1 MKIEVTVTVSV
12 EAGKDWNFRVND
24 ALRNIGHAIY
34 MNPQYIAQKG
44 DANEYTFEYQV
55 KGEPA

>member
-12 EAGKDWNFRVND
+12 EAGEGWNERIHN
-24 ALRNIGHAIY
+24 ALHNVGSEIY
-34 MNPQYIAQKG
+34 HYPEYIHQTG
-44 DANEYTFEYQV
+44 DGGNYTFEYQV

>member
-24 ALRNIGHAIY
+24 ALRNVGHAIY
-34 MNPQYIAQKG
+34 MKPQYIAQKG
-44 DANEYTFEYQV
+44 DATDYTFEYRV